1 MNGTTSFILQEIL
14 RLMPLDQYI
23 SHPCA
28 VMDRVQ
34 SDKDKNIDVPAYKQL
49 AEVAGKDLQ
58 YIERFQFY
66 DMAKEAFVVVQS
78 NDTSLYANCIIYKG
92 VV

>member
-14 RLMPLDQYI
+14 RLFPLDQYV
-23 SHPCA
+23 SHPIA

-34 SDKDKNIDVPAYKQL
+34 SDKDKNLDVPAYGKL

-66 DMAKEAFVVVQS
+66 DVAKGAFVVVQS

-92 VV
+92 VI